1 MKFFIKTDIIKDDY
15 DDNGDYDNGDY
26 DSNGNDDNVDYDDN
40 DDVGYDDNDDVG
52 QPLPPTV
59 LALCLRS
66 SHEV

>member
-1 MKFFIKTDIIKDDY
+1 MTDIINDDY
-15 DDNGDYDNGDY
+15 DDTGDYDN
-26 DSNGNDDNVDYDDN
+26 NGNANDGNIDYDDN
-40 DDVGYDDNDDVG
+40 DGHIDHGDNDDIG